1 MNKKIIHSQKINEYF
16 KMRENLSAL
25 SDNERR
31 SIEKKSGKLFS
42 EIVELGAELY
52 SSRQYSRIEPTK

>member
-52 SSRQYSRIEPTK
+52 PSRQYSRIEPTK